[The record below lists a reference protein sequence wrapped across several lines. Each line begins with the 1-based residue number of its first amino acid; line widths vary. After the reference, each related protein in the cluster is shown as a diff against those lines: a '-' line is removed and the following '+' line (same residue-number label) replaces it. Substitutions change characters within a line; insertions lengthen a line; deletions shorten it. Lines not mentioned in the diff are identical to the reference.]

1 MPLYHFNVHCGDM
14 RRESEGHEFLNLETA
29 KREAVRLSGDMIR
42 ELGPEF
48 WEGDGWALEVTD
60 EGGAILAVE
69 PERLKP
75 DTVDHPRLRLLDRVA
90 DHFGVFHDVISPRV
104 RR

>member
-14 RRESEGHEFLNLETA
+14 RRESEGYEFLNLETA

-60 EGGAILAVE
+60 EGGAILFTLVFFASLA
-69 PERLKP
+69 PSTPTRLSQS
-75 DTVDHPRLRLLDRVA
+75 
-90 DHFGVFHDVISPRV
+90 SPR
-104 RR
+104 

>member
-1 MPLYHFNVHCGDM
+1 MPLYHFNIHCGDL
-14 RRESEGHEFLNLETA
+14 RRESKGNDFPDLETA

-60 EGGAILAVE
+60 ESRAILFTLVFFASLA
-69 PERLKP
+69 PSTPTRLSQ
-75 DTVDHPRLRLLDRVA
+75 
-90 DHFGVFHDVISPRV
+90 SPPT
-104 RR
+104 